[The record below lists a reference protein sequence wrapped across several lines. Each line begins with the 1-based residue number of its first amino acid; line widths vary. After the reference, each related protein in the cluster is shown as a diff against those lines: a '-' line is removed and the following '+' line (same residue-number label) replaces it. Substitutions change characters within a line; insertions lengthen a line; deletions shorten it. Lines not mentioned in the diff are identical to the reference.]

1 MALTVWDQSL
11 GSTREATQQD
21 IDLLQAQAN
30 ALGRINAEI
39 TDVLQALRAVVIS
52 IQQKYQRSAELS
64 GDL

>member
-39 TDVLQALRAVVIS
+39 TGILQALRAEVIS

>member
-39 TDVLQALRAVVIS
+39 TGILQALRAVVIS